1 MFHLPYMSKEILSL
15 PPLMFEA
22 MNENKHNRLLFILW
36 IIVAF
41 LAGFSIALRVNPN
54 RLSRKSN
61 AQLQKLSEVMGYID
75 RFYVDSVNVD
85 SIYGLAINA
94 MLQGLD
100 PHSTYSTAEDNK
112 AMMETLEG
120 SFEGIG
126 IQFNIMN
133 DTLMVVSVI
142 SGGPSEK
149 AGLMAGDR
157 MVEVDGKSIIGIK
170 NEQAFKLLRG
180 KKGSKVKV
188 GILRPGFKDKY
199 TYEITRGV
207 IPTYTVDVAYMMD
220 AHTGYIKLNEFG
232 STTARE
238 FNNAIRKLKSQ
249 GMTSLMVDL
258 RSNTGGFL
266 DAAVSV
272 CDEFLPNNQKIVSI
286 EGSKVRPESIYAT
299 RQGDFEEGRVVILI
313 DDFSASASEIV
324 AGAVQDNDRG
334 IIVGRRSFGKGLV
347 QRQFDLS
354 DNSSIRLTTSRYHTP
369 SGRCI
374 QREYHNG
381 TEAYYEDLY
390 KRLLN
395 GEMESADSIHL
406 DSSKVYH
413 TLKGRKVY
421 GGGGIMPDYFVP
433 IDRGDNMNAYYD
445 IANSSAL
452 IQFAFHYATEHKA
465 DLQGRFADAKSY
477 VAGMTVTDEMLHQ
490 LIAYYEK
497 TSKKK
502 VSNMTP
508 TASKE
513 LKVWLKALIG
523 RNLYGEEAFYPV
535 INQTD
540 KVILKAKELIAN
552 S

>member
-1 MFHLPYMSKEILSL
+1 MSIESSKRSGCLI
-15 PPLMFEA
+15 F
-22 MNENKHNRLLFILW
+22 LW
-36 IIVAF
+36 IVVAF
-41 LAGFSIALRVNPN
+41 LAGFSFGLRKSPH
-54 RLSRKSN
+54 RLSKAGN
-61 AQLQKLSEVMGYID
+61 KQLKKMSEVMSYID
-75 RFYVDSVNVD
+75 QYYVDEVNTD

-100 PHSTYSTAEDNK
+100 PHSSYATVEENK
-112 AMMETLEG
+112 TMMETLEG

-157 MVEVDGKSIIGIK
+157 MIEVDGKSIVGIK
-170 NEQAFKLLRG
+170 NDQAFKLLRG

-207 IPTYTVDVAYMMD
+207 IPTYTVDVSYMID
-220 AHTGYIKLNEFG
+220 KQTGYIKLNEFG
-232 STTARE
+232 STTAKE
-238 FNNAIRKLKSQ
+238 FSNAIQKLKRQ
-249 GMTSLMVDL
+249 GMTQLIVDL
-258 RSNTGGFL
+258 RGNGGGFL

-272 CDEFLPNNQKIVSI
+272 CDEFLGNKQKIVSI
-286 EGSKVRPESIYAT
+286 EGSKERPQVIYAS
-299 RQGDFEEGRVVILI
+299 RKGDFEDGKVVILI

-334 IIVGRRSFGKGLV
+334 TIVGRRSFGKGLV

-374 QREYHNG
+374 QRDYEKG
-381 TEAYYEDLY
+381 TEAYYEDIY
-390 KRLLN
+390 NRLLN
-395 GEMESADSIHL
+395 GEMESIDSIHL

-413 TLKGRKVY
+413 TVNGRTVY
-421 GGGGIMPDYFVP
+421 GGGGIMPDIFVP
-433 IDRGDNMNAYYD
+433 IDHDKDLDAYYD

-452 IQFAFHYATEHKA
+452 IQFAFHYTNEHKA
-465 DLQGRFADAKSY
+465 ELQKWFSDTKSY
-477 VAGMTVTDEMLHQ
+477 VSGMTVSDQMLQQ
-490 LIAYYEK
+490 LVSYYEK
-497 TSKKK
+497 NNKKK
-502 VSNMTP
+502 VSKMSANS
-508 TASKE
+508 AKE
-513 LKVWLKALIG
+513 LKTWLKALIG
-523 RNLYGEEAFYPV
+523 RNLYGDEAFYPV
-535 INQTD
+535 INKTD
-540 KVILKAKELIAN
+540 PVINKALETLK
-552 S
+552 

>member
-1 MFHLPYMSKEILSL
+1 
-15 PPLMFEA
+15 
-22 MNENKHNRLLFILW
+22 MNENRHNGCLLILW
-36 IIVAF
+36 ILVAF

-54 RLSRKSN
+54 RLSRKGN
-61 AQLQKLSEVMGYID
+61 AQLQKMSEVMGYID

-112 AMMETLEG
+112 TLMETLEG

-188 GILRPGFKDKY
+188 GILRPGFKEKY

-232 STTARE
+232 NTTAKE
-238 FNNAIRKLKSQ
+238 FNNAIRKLKQ
-249 GMTSLMVDL
+249 KGMTSLIVDL

-266 DAAVSV
+266 DAAISV
-272 CDEFLPNNQKIVSI
+272 CDEFLPKNREIVSI
-286 EGSKVRPESIYAT
+286 EGSKVRPEVVFAT
-299 RQGDFEEGRVVILI
+299 RQGDFEEGKVVILI

-324 AGAVQDNDRG
+324 AGAIQDNDRG
-334 IIVGRRSFGKGLV
+334 YIVGRRSFGKGLV

-354 DNSSIRLTTSRYHTP
+354 DKSSIRLTTSRYHTP

-374 QREYHNG
+374 QREYNNG
-381 TEAYYEDLY
+381 TDAYYEDLY

-395 GEMESADSIHL
+395 GEMDSADSIHL

-413 TLKGRKVY
+413 TLKGRTVY

-452 IQFAFHYATEHKA
+452 IQFAFNYANNHKSA
-465 DLQGRFADAKSY
+465 LRNQFPDAKAFVS
-477 VAGMTVTDEMLHQ
+477 GMTVTDDILQQ
-490 LIAYYEK
+490 LVNYYEK
-497 TSKKK
+497 SSKKK
-502 VSNMTP
+502 ISNMTP

-513 LKVWLKALIG
+513 LRVWLKALIG
-523 RNLYGEEAFYPV
+523 RNLYGDEAFYPV
-535 INQTD
+535 VNQTD
-540 KVILKAKELIAN
+540 KVILKAKEVIGK
-552 S
+552 SE

>member
-1 MFHLPYMSKEILSL
+1 MDEK
-15 PPLMFEA
+15 
-22 MNENKHNRLLFILW
+22 KHSRLLFILW
-36 IIVAF
+36 VIVAF
-41 LAGFSIALRVNPN
+41 LAGFSLALRVNPN
-54 RLSRKSN
+54 RLSKKSN
-61 AQLQKLSEVMGYID
+61 EQMHKMNEVMSYIEQY
-75 RFYVDSVNVD
+75 YVDSVDVD
-85 SIYGLAINA
+85 SIYALVINA

-100 PHSTYSTAEDNK
+100 PHSTYSTAEENK
-112 AMMETLEG
+112 TMMETLEG

-188 GILRPGFKDKY
+188 GIMRPGFKEKY

-220 AHTGYIKLNEFG
+220 GRTGYIKLNEFG

-238 FNNAIRKLKSQ
+238 FNDAIRKLKQQ
-249 GMTSLMVDL
+249 GMTSLIVDL

-266 DAAVSV
+266 DAAISV
-272 CDEFLPNNQKIVSI
+272 CDEFLPKNQKIVSI
-286 EGSKVRPESIYAT
+286 EGSKVRPESVYAT
-299 RQGDFEEGRVVILI
+299 RQGDFEEGKVVILI

-324 AGAVQDNDRG
+324 AGAIQDNDRG

-354 DNSSIRLTTSRYHTP
+354 DKSSIRLTTSRYHTP

-374 QREYHNG
+374 QREYQNG
-381 TEAYYEDLY
+381 TDAYYEDLY

-406 DSSKVYH
+406 DSSKVYY

-433 IDRGDNMNAYYD
+433 IDRGDDMNAYYD

-452 IQFAFHYATEHKA
+452 VQFAFHYANSHKSA
-465 DLQGRFADAKSY
+465 LQKQFPDAKSY
-477 VAGMTVTDEMLHQ
+477 VAGMTVTDEMLQQ
-490 LIAYYEK
+490 LVAYYEK
-497 TSKKK
+497 SSQKK
-502 VSNMTP
+502 VSKMTP
-508 TASKE
+508 ASSKE

-523 RNLYGEEAFYPV
+523 RNLYKDEAFYPV
-535 INQTD
+535 VNQTD
-540 KVILKAKELIAN
+540 KVILKAKEVLTAAN

>member
-1 MFHLPYMSKEILSL
+1 
-15 PPLMFEA
+15 
-22 MNENKHNRLLFILW
+22 MNDNSNRHNIFLLILW
-36 IIVAF
+36 LLVAF
-41 LAGFSIALRVNPN
+41 LGGFSIALRWNPN
-54 RLSRKSN
+54 RLSKAGSE
-61 AQLQKLSEVMGYID
+61 QLKKMSEVMNYID
-75 RFYVDSVNVD
+75 HYYVDDVNTD

-100 PHSTYSTAEDNK
+100 PHSSYSTVEENK
-112 AMMETLEG
+112 TMMETLEG
-120 SFEGIG
+120 AFEGIG

-157 MVEVDGKSIIGIK
+157 MIEVDGKSIIGIK
-170 NEQAFKLLRG
+170 NDQAFKLLRG

-207 IPTYTVDVAYMMD
+207 IPTYTVDVAYMID
-220 AHTGYIKLNEFG
+220 KQTGYIKLNEFG
-232 STTARE
+232 STTAKE
-238 FNNAIRKLKSQ
+238 FNNALQKLKRQ
-249 GMTSLMVDL
+249 GMTQLIVDL
-258 RSNTGGFL
+258 RSNGGGFL

-286 EGSKVRPESIYAT
+286 EGSKVRPEVIYAS
-299 RQGDFEEGRVVILI
+299 RKGDFEQGKVVILI

-334 IIVGRRSFGKGLV
+334 TIIGRRSFGKGLV

-354 DNSSIRLTTSRYHTP
+354 DKSSIRLTTSRYHTP

-374 QREYHNG
+374 QREYENG

-413 TLKGRKVY
+413 TLKGRTVY
-421 GGGGIMPDYFVP
+421 GGGGIMPDIFVP
-433 IDRGDNMNAYYD
+433 IDRGQDLDAYYD

-452 IQFAFHYATEHKA
+452 IQFAFHYTNEHKA
-465 DLQGRFADAKSY
+465 ALSKQYPDAKSF
-477 VAGMTVTDEMLHQ
+477 VSGMTVSDQMIQQ
-490 LIAYYEK
+490 LISYYEK
-497 TSKKK
+497 NNKKK
-502 VSNMTP
+502 ASKMS
-508 TASKE
+508 ASSSKE
-513 LKVWLKALIG
+513 LKTWLKALIG
-523 RNLYGEEAFYPV
+523 RNLYGDEAFYPV
-535 INQTD
+535 INKTD
-540 KVILKAKELIAN
+540 NVIIKALETLK
-552 S
+552 

>member
-1 MFHLPYMSKEILSL
+1 MSIESSKRSGCLI
-15 PPLMFEA
+15 F
-22 MNENKHNRLLFILW
+22 LW
-36 IIVAF
+36 IVVAF
-41 LAGFSIALRVNPN
+41 LAGFSFGLRKSPH
-54 RLSRKSN
+54 RLSKAGN
-61 AQLQKLSEVMGYID
+61 EQLKKMSEVMSYID
-75 RFYVDSVNVD
+75 QYYVDEVNTD

-100 PHSTYSTAEDNK
+100 PHSSYATVEENK
-112 AMMETLEG
+112 TMMETLEG

-157 MVEVDGKSIIGIK
+157 MIEVDGKSIVGIK
-170 NEQAFKLLRG
+170 NDQAFKLLRG

-207 IPTYTVDVAYMMD
+207 IPTYTVDVSYMID
-220 AHTGYIKLNEFG
+220 KQTGYIKLNEFG
-232 STTARE
+232 STTAKE
-238 FNNAIRKLKSQ
+238 FSNAIQKLKRQ
-249 GMTSLMVDL
+249 GMTQLIVDL
-258 RSNTGGFL
+258 RGNGGGFL

-272 CDEFLPNNQKIVSI
+272 CDEFLGNKQKIVSI
-286 EGSKVRPESIYAT
+286 EGSKERPQVIYAS
-299 RQGDFEEGRVVILI
+299 RKGDFEDGKVVILI

-334 IIVGRRSFGKGLV
+334 TIVGRRSFGKGLV

-374 QREYHNG
+374 QRDYEKG
-381 TEAYYEDLY
+381 TEAYYEDIY
-390 KRLLN
+390 NRLLN
-395 GEMESADSIHL
+395 GEMESIDSIHL

-413 TLKGRKVY
+413 TVNGRTVY
-421 GGGGIMPDYFVP
+421 GGGGIMPDIFVP
-433 IDRGDNMNAYYD
+433 IDHDKNLDAYYD

-452 IQFAFHYATEHKA
+452 IQFAFHYTNEHKA
-465 DLQGRFADAKSY
+465 ELQKRFSDTKSY
-477 VAGMTVTDEMLHQ
+477 VSGMTVSDQMLQQ
-490 LIAYYEK
+490 LVSYYEK
-497 TSKKK
+497 NNKKK
-502 VSNMTP
+502 VSKMSANS
-508 TASKE
+508 AKE
-513 LKVWLKALIG
+513 LKTWLKALIG
-523 RNLYGEEAFYPV
+523 RNLYGDEAFYPV
-535 INQTD
+535 INKTD
-540 KVILKAKELIAN
+540 PVINKALETLK
-552 S
+552 

>member
-1 MFHLPYMSKEILSL
+1 MSDNQSRRNGFLIFLW
-15 PPLMFEA
+15 
-22 MNENKHNRLLFILW
+22 LL
-36 IIVAF
+36 VAF
-41 LAGFSIALRVNPN
+41 LGGFSIALRWNPH
-54 RLSRKSN
+54 RLSRSGN
-61 AQLQKLSEVMGYID
+61 EQLEKMSEVMRYIED
-75 RFYVDSVNVD
+75 YYVDSVNID

-100 PHSTYSTAEDNK
+100 PHSTYSSPEDNK
-112 AMMETLEG
+112 TMMETLEG

-207 IPTYTVDVAYMMD
+207 IPTYTVDVAYMID
-220 AHTGYIKLNEFG
+220 NKTGYIKLNEFG
-232 STTARE
+232 STTAKE
-238 FNNAIRKLKSQ
+238 FTNAILKLKRQ
-249 GMTSLMVDL
+249 GMTDLIVDL
-258 RSNTGGFL
+258 RSNGGGFL

-272 CDEFLPNNQKIVSI
+272 CDEFLPNKQKIVSI
-286 EGSKVRPESIYAT
+286 EGSKTRPEIIYAS
-299 RQGDFEEGRVVILI
+299 RNGNFETGKVAILI

-324 AGAVQDNDRG
+324 AGAIQDNDRG
-334 IIVGRRSFGKGLV
+334 IVVGRRSFGKGLV

-354 DNSSIRLTTSRYHTP
+354 DKSSIRLTTSRYHTP

-374 QREYHNG
+374 QRDYVNG

-406 DSSKVYH
+406 DSTKVYH
-413 TLKGRKVY
+413 TLKGRTVY

-433 IDRGDNMNAYYD
+433 IDRGEDLNAYYD

-452 IQFAFHYATEHKA
+452 IQFAFHYANDHKTT
-465 DLQGRFADAKSY
+465 LQKQYSDAKSY
-477 VAGMTVTDEMLHQ
+477 VSGMVITDQMLQQ
-490 LIAYYEK
+490 LVNYYEK
-497 TSKKK
+497 NSKKK
-502 VSNMTP
+502 VSKMSANS
-508 TASKE
+508 SKE
-513 LKVWLKALIG
+513 LKIWLKALIG
-523 RNLYGEEAFYPV
+523 RNLYGDEAFYPV
-535 INQTD
+535 VNKTD
-540 KVILKAKELIAN
+540 KVILKALEEMK
-552 S
+552 

>member
-1 MFHLPYMSKEILSL
+1 
-15 PPLMFEA
+15 
-22 MNENKHNRLLFILW
+22 MNENRRNGCLVILW
-36 IIVAF
+36 ILVAF
-41 LAGFSIALRVNPN
+41 LAGFSLALHISPN
-54 RLSRKSN
+54 RLSKKGKT
-61 AQLQKLSEVMGYID
+61 QLNKMSEVMSYID
-75 RFYVDSVNVD
+75 QYYVDSVNVD

-112 AMMETLEG
+112 ALMETLEG

-170 NEQAFKLLRG
+170 NEQAYKLLRG
-180 KKGSKVKV
+180 KKGTKVKV

-199 TYEITRGV
+199 TYEITRGI

-220 AHTGYIKLNEFG
+220 GTTGYIKLNEFG
-232 STTARE
+232 STTAKE
-238 FNNAIRKLKSQ
+238 FNDAILKLKRQ
-249 GMTSLMVDL
+249 GMTSLIVDL

-266 DAAVSV
+266 DAAISV
-272 CDEFLPNNQKIVSI
+272 CDEFLPKNREIVSI
-286 EGSKVRPESIYAT
+286 EGAKVRPEVVYASKK
-299 RQGDFEEGRVVILI
+299 GDFEEGKVVILI

-354 DNSSIRLTTSRYHTP
+354 DQSSIRLTTSRYHTP

-374 QREYHNG
+374 QREYTHG
-381 TEAYYEDLY
+381 TDAYYEDLY
-390 KRLLN
+390 NRLLN
-395 GEMESADSIHL
+395 GEMDSADSIHL
-406 DSSKVYH
+406 DSTKVYH
-413 TLKGRKVY
+413 TLKGRTVY

-433 IDRGDNMNAYYD
+433 IDRGEDMDAYYD
-445 IANSSAL
+445 IANSSSL
-452 IQFAFHYATEHKA
+452 IQFAFHYANDNKSA
-465 DLQGRFADAKSY
+465 LKKQFPDAKSY
-477 VAGMTVTDEMLHQ
+477 VAGMTVTDAMLQQ
-490 LIAYYEK
+490 LVAYYEK
-497 TSKKK
+497 NNKKK
-502 VSNMTP
+502 VSKMTAS
-508 TASKE
+508 ASKE
-513 LKVWLKALIG
+513 LKVWMKALIG
-523 RNLYGEEAFYPV
+523 RNLYGDEAFYPV
-535 INQTD
+535 INKTD
-540 KVILKAKELIAN
+540 KVVLKAREVLN
-552 S
+552 D

>member
-1 MFHLPYMSKEILSL
+1 ME
-15 PPLMFEA
+15 
-22 MNENKHNRLLFILW
+22 ENKHSGWLLVLW
-36 IIVAF
+36 LLVAF
-41 LAGFSIALRVNPN
+41 LGGFSLALHINPN
-54 RLSRKSN
+54 RLSKKSSE
-61 AQLQKLSEVMGYID
+61 QLNKMQEVMNYID

-85 SIYGLAINA
+85 SIYCLAINA

-100 PHSTYSTAEDNK
+100 PHSTYSTAEENK
-112 AMMETLEG
+112 SMMETLEG

-149 AGLMAGDR
+149 AGLLAGDR

-180 KKGSKVKV
+180 TKGSKVKV
-188 GILRPGFKDKY
+188 GILRPGFKEKY

-220 AHTGYIKLNEFG
+220 GTTGYIKLNEFG
-232 STTARE
+232 STTAKE
-238 FNNAIRKLKSQ
+238 FNEAILKLKKQ
-249 GMTSLMVDL
+249 GMTSLIVDL

-266 DAAVSV
+266 DAAISV
-272 CDEFLPNNQKIVSI
+272 CDELLPTNRKIVSI
-286 EGSKVRPESIYAT
+286 EGSKVRPEVIYASKS
-299 RQGDFEEGRVVILI
+299 GDFENGKVVILI

-324 AGAVQDNDRG
+324 AGAIQDNDRG

-354 DNSSIRLTTSRYHTP
+354 DQSSIRLTVSRYHTP

-374 QREYHNG
+374 QREYTQG
-381 TEAYYEDLY
+381 TDAYYEDLY
-390 KRLLN
+390 NRLLN

-406 DSSKVYH
+406 DSTKVYH
-413 TLKGRKVY
+413 TLEGRTVY
-421 GGGGIMPDYFVP
+421 GGGGIMPDFFVP
-433 IDRGDNMNAYYD
+433 LERGKDMDAYYD

-452 IQFAFHYATEHKA
+452 IQFAFHYATEHKNA
-465 DLQGRFADAKSY
+465 LKKQYPNAKTY
-477 VAGMTVTDEMLHQ
+477 VSGMTVTDEMLQQ
-490 LIAYYEK
+490 LVQYYEK
-497 TSKKK
+497 SNQKKISTMTS
-502 VSNMTP
+502 
-508 TASKE
+508 TASNE

-523 RNLYGEEAFYPV
+523 RNLYDNEAFYPV
-535 INQTD
+535 INKTD
-540 KVILKAKELIAN
+540 KVILKAKEVLR
-552 S
+552 

>member
-1 MFHLPYMSKEILSL
+1 MSDNQSRR
-15 PPLMFEA
+15 
-22 MNENKHNRLLFILW
+22 NGLLIFLW
-36 IIVAF
+36 LLVAF
-41 LAGFSIALRVNPN
+41 LGGFSIALRWNPH
-54 RLSRKSN
+54 RLSRSSN
-61 AQLQKLSEVMGYID
+61 EQLEKMSEVMRYIED
-75 RFYVDSVNVD
+75 FYVDSVNID

-100 PHSTYSTAEDNK
+100 PHSTYSTPEDNK
-112 AMMETLEG
+112 TMMETLEG

-157 MVEVDGKSIIGIK
+157 MIEVDGKSIIGIK

-207 IPTYTVDVAYMMD
+207 IPTYTVDVAYMID
-220 AHTGYIKLNEFG
+220 NKTGYIKLNEFG
-232 STTARE
+232 STTAKE
-238 FNNAIRKLKSQ
+238 FTNAIQKLKRQ
-249 GMTSLMVDL
+249 GMTDLIVDL
-258 RSNTGGFL
+258 RSNGGGFL

-272 CDEFLPNNQKIVSI
+272 CDEFLPNKQKIVSI
-286 EGSKVRPESIYAT
+286 EGSKTRPEIIYAS
-299 RQGDFEEGRVVILI
+299 RKGNFETGKVAILI

-324 AGAVQDNDRG
+324 AGAIQDNDRG
-334 IIVGRRSFGKGLV
+334 IVVGRRSFGKGLV

-354 DNSSIRLTTSRYHTP
+354 DKSSIRLTTSRYHTP

-374 QREYHNG
+374 QRDYVNG

-406 DSSKVYH
+406 DSTKVYH
-413 TLKGRKVY
+413 TLKGRTVY

-433 IDRGDNMNAYYD
+433 IDRGEDLNAYYE
-445 IANSSAL
+445 IANTSAL
-452 IQFAFHYATEHKA
+452 IQFAFHYANEHKST
-465 DLQGRFADAKSY
+465 LQKQYSDAKSY
-477 VAGMTVTDEMLHQ
+477 VSGMTVTDQMLQQ
-490 LIAYYEK
+490 LINYYEK
-497 TSKKK
+497 NNKKK
-502 VSNMTP
+502 VSKMSANS
-508 TASKE
+508 SKE
-513 LKVWLKALIG
+513 LKIWLKALIG
-523 RNLYGEEAFYPV
+523 RNLYGDEAFYPV
-535 INQTD
+535 INKTD
-540 KVILKAKELIAN
+540 KVILKALEEMK
-552 S
+552 

>member
-1 MFHLPYMSKEILSL
+1 
-15 PPLMFEA
+15 
-22 MNENKHNRLLFILW
+22 MNENRRNGCLIFLW
-36 IIVAF
+36 ILVAF

-61 AQLQKLSEVMGYID
+61 AQLQKMSEVMSYID
-75 RFYVDSVNVD
+75 QFYVDSVNVD

-112 AMMETLEG
+112 TMMETLEG
-120 SFEGIG
+120 AFEGIG

-157 MVEVDGKSIIGIK
+157 MIEVDGKSIIGIK

-220 AHTGYIKLNEFG
+220 TRTGYIKLNEFG
-232 STTARE
+232 STTAKE
-238 FNNAIRKLKSQ
+238 FSDAILKLKRQ
-249 GMTSLMVDL
+249 GMTDLMVDL

-266 DAAVSV
+266 DAAISV
-272 CDEFLPNNQKIVSI
+272 CDELLPNRREIVSI
-286 EGSKVRPESIYAT
+286 AGSKTRPEVIYAT
-299 RQGDFEEGRVVILI
+299 RHGNFEDGKVIILI

-334 IIVGRRSFGKGLV
+334 FIVGRRSFGKGLV

-354 DNSSIRLTTSRYHTP
+354 DKSSIRLTTSRYYTP

-406 DSSKVYH
+406 DSTKVYY
-413 TLKGRKVY
+413 TLTGRKVY

-433 IDRGDNMNAYYD
+433 IDRGDDLNAYYD

-452 IQFAFHYATEHKA
+452 IQFAFHYANEHKSA
-465 DLQGRFADAKSY
+465 LQRQYTNAKSY
-477 VAGMTVTDEMLHQ
+477 VASMAITDQMLQQ
-490 LIAYYEK
+490 LVGYYEK
-497 TSKKK
+497 NNKKK
-502 VSNMTP
+502 VSAMSAN
-508 TASKE
+508 ASKE
-513 LKVWLKALIG
+513 LKTWLKALIG
-523 RNLYGEEAFYPV
+523 RNLYGDEAFYPV
-535 INQTD
+535 INKTD
-540 KVILKAKELIAN
+540 PVILKAKEVLTTN
-552 S
+552 GEPK

>member
-1 MFHLPYMSKEILSL
+1 MDE
-15 PPLMFEA
+15 
-22 MNENKHNRLLFILW
+22 NVNKHSRLLIFLW
-36 IIVAF
+36 IVVAF
-41 LAGFSIALRVNPN
+41 LAGFSVALRWNPH
-54 RLSRKSN
+54 RLSRSGN
-61 AQLQKLSEVMGYID
+61 EQLSKMSEVMSYIN
-75 RFYVDSVNVD
+75 RYYVDSVNVD

-100 PHSTYSTAEDNK
+100 PHSTYSTAEENK
-112 AMMETLEG
+112 TMMETLEG

-157 MVEVDGKSIIGIK
+157 MIEVDGKSIIGIK

-207 IPTYTVDVAYMMD
+207 IPTYTVDVAYMID
-220 AHTGYIKLNEFG
+220 SRTGYIKLNEFG
-232 STTARE
+232 STTAKE
-238 FNNAIRKLKSQ
+238 FNKAIMKLKRQ
-249 GMTSLMVDL
+249 GMSSLIVDL

-266 DAAVSV
+266 DAAISV
-272 CDEFLPNNQKIVSI
+272 CDEFLPQNRKIVSI
-286 EGSKVRPESIYAT
+286 EGSKVRPEVIYASKK
-299 RQGDFEEGRVVILI
+299 GDFEDGQVVILI

-334 IIVGRRSFGKGLV
+334 VIVGRRSFGKGLV

-374 QREYHNG
+374 QRDYENG
-381 TEAYYEDLY
+381 SEAYYEDLY

-406 DSSKVYH
+406 DSTKIYH
-413 TLKGRKVY
+413 TLKGRTVY

-433 IDRGDNMNAYYD
+433 LERIDDKETYYE
-445 IANSSAL
+445 ISNSSAL
-452 IQFAFHYATEHKA
+452 IQFAFHYANEHKPA
-465 DLQGRFADAKSY
+465 LKQQFPDAQSY
-477 VAGMTVTDEMLHQ
+477 VAKMQVNDQ
-490 LIAYYEK
+490 LIQQLVKYYEK
-497 TSKKK
+497 NNKKK
-502 VSNMTP
+502 ASKMSANS
-508 TASKE
+508 SKE
-513 LKVWLKALIG
+513 LKTWLKALIG
-523 RNLYGEEAFYPV
+523 RNLYGEEAFYPTINNTDPV
-535 INQTD
+535 IHKALET
-540 KVILKAKELIAN
+540 LKD
-552 S
+552 

>member
-1 MFHLPYMSKEILSL
+1 MD
-15 PPLMFEA
+15 
-22 MNENKHNRLLFILW
+22 ENLNRRNGCLIFLW
-36 IIVAF
+36 ILVAF
-41 LAGFSIALRVNPN
+41 LAGFSIALRWNPHK
-54 RLSRKSN
+54 LSRSGSE
-61 AQLQKLSEVMGYID
+61 QLGKMSEVMNYIEQ
-75 RFYVDSVNVD
+75 FYVDSVDVD

-100 PHSTYSTAEDNK
+100 PHSTYSTAEENK
-112 AMMETLEG
+112 TMMETLEG

-157 MVEVDGKSIIGIK
+157 MIEVDGKSIIGIK
-170 NEQAFKLLRG
+170 NDQAFKLLRG

-188 GILRPGFKDKY
+188 GILRPGFKEKY

-232 STTARE
+232 STTAKE
-238 FNNAIRKLKSQ
+238 FSNAIQKLKKQ
-249 GMTSLMVDL
+249 GMTSLIVDL
-258 RSNTGGFL
+258 RANTGGFL
-266 DAAVSV
+266 DAAISV
-272 CDEFLPNNQKIVSI
+272 CDEFLPKNRKIVSI
-286 EGSKVRPESIYAT
+286 EGSKVRPEVIYAT
-299 RQGDFEEGRVVILI
+299 NKGDFENGKVVILI

-324 AGAVQDNDRG
+324 AGAIQDNDRG

-354 DNSSIRLTTSRYHTP
+354 DKSSIRLTTSRYHTP

-374 QREYHNG
+374 QRDYNDG

-390 KRLLN
+390 NRLIS
-395 GEMESADSIHL
+395 GEMESVDSIHL
-406 DSSKVYH
+406 DSTKVYH
-413 TLKGRKVY
+413 TLKGRTVY

-433 IDRGDNMNAYYD
+433 LERNDDKDAYYE
-445 IANSSAL
+445 ISNTSAL
-452 IQFAFHYATEHKA
+452 IQFAFHYANSHKA
-465 DLQGRFADAKSY
+465 ELQKRYPDAKSY
-477 VAGMTVTDEMLHQ
+477 VADMAVTDQMLQQ
-490 LIAYYEK
+490 LVQYYEK
-497 TSKKK
+497 NNKKK
-502 VSNMTP
+502 LSKMSANS
-508 TASKE
+508 SKE

-523 RNLYGEEAFYPV
+523 RNLYGDEAFYPV
-535 INQTD
+535 INKTD
-540 KVILKAKELIAN
+540 NVIQKALEVLPLYDH
-552 S
+552 

>member
-1 MFHLPYMSKEILSL
+1 
-15 PPLMFEA
+15 
-22 MNENKHNRLLFILW
+22 MNENRRNGCLVFLW
-36 IIVAF
+36 ILVAF
-41 LAGFSIALRVNPN
+41 LAGFSLALRINPN
-54 RLSRKSN
+54 RLSKRGN
-61 AQLQKLSEVMGYID
+61 DQLKKMSEVMGYID
-75 RFYVDSVNVD
+75 KYYVDSVNVD

-112 AMMETLEG
+112 AAMEALEG

-157 MVEVDGKSIIGIK
+157 MIEVDGKSIIGIK

-180 KKGSKVKV
+180 NKGTKVKV

-220 AHTGYIKLNEFG
+220 ANTGYIKLNEFG
-232 STTARE
+232 STTAKE
-238 FNNAIRKLKSQ
+238 FNDAILKLKRQ
-249 GMTSLMVDL
+249 GMTSLIVDL

-272 CDEFLPNNQKIVSI
+272 CDEFLPKNREIVSI
-286 EGSKVRPESIYAT
+286 EGSKVRPEVIYAS
-299 RQGDFEEGRVVILI
+299 RRGDFEEGKVVILI

-334 IIVGRRSFGKGLV
+334 IIVGRRSFGKGPV

-354 DNSSIRLTTSRYHTP
+354 DQSSI
-369 SGRCI
+369 RCI
-374 QREYHNG
+374 QREYTHG
-381 TEAYYEDLY
+381 TDAYYEDLY
-390 KRLLN
+390 NRLLN

-413 TLKGRKVY
+413 TLKGRPVY

-433 IDRGDNMNAYYD
+433 IDRGEDMDAYYD

-452 IQFAFHYATEHKA
+452 IQFAFHYANDHKSA
-465 DLQGRFADAKSY
+465 LKKQFPDAKSY
-477 VAGMTVTDEMLHQ
+477 VAGMTVTDEMLQQ
-490 LIAYYEK
+490 LVRYYEK
-497 TSKKK
+497 NNKK
-502 VSNMTP
+502 VSKMT
-508 TASKE
+508 ANSSKE

-523 RNLYGEEAFYPV
+523 RNLYDDEAFYPV
-535 INQTD
+535 INKTD
-540 KVILKAKELIAN
+540 KVILKAREVLGK